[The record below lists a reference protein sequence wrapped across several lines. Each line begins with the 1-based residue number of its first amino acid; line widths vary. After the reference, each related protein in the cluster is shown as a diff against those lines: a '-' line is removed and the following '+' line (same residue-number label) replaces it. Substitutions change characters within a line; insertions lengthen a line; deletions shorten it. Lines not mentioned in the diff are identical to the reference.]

1 LLYNIF
7 WGFGCHKNYRFP
19 KPHDTIK
26 NKKGERKMKLE
37 MDTIQFESR
46 AEIGEIIRALEEWQD
61 EHKNDR
67 KADTVKK
74 LIDKLDVMSMC
85 W

>member
-1 LLYNIF
+1 
-7 WGFGCHKNYRFP
+7 
-19 KPHDTIK
+19 
-26 NKKGERKMKLE
+26 MKLK

-46 AEIGEIIRALEEWQD
+46 TEIGEIIQALEEWQD
-61 EHKNDR
+61 EHKGDR
-67 KADTVKK
+67 KADTVIE

>member
-1 LLYNIF
+1 
-7 WGFGCHKNYRFP
+7 
-19 KPHDTIK
+19 
-26 NKKGERKMKLE
+26 MKLE

-46 AEIGEIIRALEEWQD
+46 TEIGKIINALEEWQEIHSDTD
-61 EHKNDR
+61 E
-67 KADTVKK
+67 KAETVQE

>member
-1 LLYNIF
+1 VYN
-7 WGFGCHKNYRFP
+7 K
-19 KPHDTIK
+19 T
-26 NKKGERKMKLE
+26 KKGERKMKLE

-46 AEIGEIIRALEEWQD
+46 SEIGEIINALEEWQD
-61 EHKNDR
+61 LHSDADK
-67 KADTVKK
+67 KAKTVKE

>member
-1 LLYNIF
+1 
-7 WGFGCHKNYRFP
+7 
-19 KPHDTIK
+19 
-26 NKKGERKMKLE
+26 MKLE

-46 AEIGEIIRALEEWQD
+46 TEIGKIINALEEWQD
-61 EHKNDR
+61 SHSADE
-67 KADTVKK
+67 KAETVQE

>member
-1 LLYNIF
+1 
-7 WGFGCHKNYRFP
+7 
-19 KPHDTIK
+19 
-26 NKKGERKMKLE
+26 MKLE

-61 EHKNDR
+61 MHKGDR
-67 KADTVKK
+67 KEDTVKK

>member
-1 LLYNIF
+1 
-7 WGFGCHKNYRFP
+7 
-19 KPHDTIK
+19 
-26 NKKGERKMKLE
+26 MKLE

-46 AEIGEIIRALEEWQD
+46 VEIGEIIQALEEWQD
-61 EHKNDR
+61 EHKDDR
-67 KADTVKK
+67 KVDTVKK

>member
-1 LLYNIF
+1 
-7 WGFGCHKNYRFP
+7 
-19 KPHDTIK
+19 
-26 NKKGERKMKLE
+26 MKLE

-46 AEIGEIIRALEEWQD
+46 VEIGEIIQALEEWQD
-61 EHKNDR
+61 EHKDDDR

>member
-1 LLYNIF
+1 
-7 WGFGCHKNYRFP
+7 
-19 KPHDTIK
+19 
-26 NKKGERKMKLE
+26 MKLE

-61 EHKNDR
+61 THKGDR
-67 KADTVKK
+67 KEDTVKE

>member
-1 LLYNIF
+1 
-7 WGFGCHKNYRFP
+7 
-19 KPHDTIK
+19 
-26 NKKGERKMKLE
+26 

-46 AEIGEIIRALEEWQD
+46 TEIGEIIQALEEWQD
-61 EHKNDR
+61 EHKGDR
-67 KADTVKK
+67 KADTVIE